1 METSMTETL
10 IVRVRRLVSANIN
23 DVVDR
28 MEKSQAELV
37 MKEAVREMDR
47 AIQDIRD
54 EQGQGLLRSTQADR
68 QIADYSRKLDDLKI
82 KLQFAIDE
90 QRDDLAK
97 AAIARQMDFEA
108 QIKVLADA
116 KLQSEDEQAKLAEF
130 VVALQARKR
139 DMESELKAIAEAKAA
154 VEAAMPD
161 VAKPDGALN
170 RADKA
175 SETFRR
181 AMESSAILHGAKS
194 PGLADAAKLDELEKL
209 SYAQQVERRLAEA
222 KLRKAS

>member
-1 METSMTETL
+1 MESSMTETL

-47 AIQDIRD
+47 AIQDIRN

-68 QIADYSRKLDDLKI
+68 QIGDYRRKLDDLLT
-82 KLQFAIDE
+82 KLQVAIQED
-90 QRDDLAK
+90 RDDLAK
-97 AAIARQMDFEA
+97 AAIARQMDYEA
-108 QIKVLADA
+108 QIKVLVEA
-116 KLQSEDEQAKLAEF
+116 KGQSDEEQAKLAEF
-130 VVALQARKR
+130 AVALQARKR
-139 DMESELKAIAEAKAA
+139 DMESELKAIAEAKAV

-181 AMESSAILHGAKS
+181 AMESSAILQGAKHA
-194 PGLADAAKLDELEKL
+194 GLADAAKLDELEKL
-209 SYAQQVERRLAEA
+209 SHAQQVERRLAEA
-222 KLRKAS
+222 KLSKAS